1 MRKPAEIA
9 LLAAG
14 SMLEPPSIDEVPT
27 AKSPRIVAPYVPI
40 PSEHAPRRL
49 SASAWVIARQG
60 QNGATTGG
68 QLGGSQLGLRG
79 TFMLHAVHRIG
90 LSARLSAPLTGKGR
104 EAALGVDWQPLAVP
118 IHVIAERRIALDGG
132 PGGTAMFVI
141 GGVGP
146 QRVAPRVR
154 VEAYGQAGA
163 IARDGIERFADGAA
177 RVSYDL
183 GRFGGVEVDAGAGAW
198 GGAQRG
204 AARLDLGPS
213 FGVRLPIA
221 ERAIRVTIDWRHRV
235 AGAARPGSGPALSI
249 GSDF

>member
-1 MRKPAEIA
+1 MVMPIVADR
-9 LLAAG
+9 LLAPVG
-14 SMLEPPSIDEVPT
+14 DLPPPVERT
-27 AKSPRIVAPYVPI
+27 IVAPFVQI
-40 PSEHAPRRL
+40 RL
-49 SASAWVIARQG
+49 ARTPKRLAVSAWMIARQG
-60 QNGATTGG
+60 QGGPDAGG
-68 QLGGSQLGLRG
+68 QLGGSQVGLRA
-79 TFMLHAVHRIG
+79 TFMIDRAHRIA
-90 LSARLSAPLTGKGR
+90 LSGRLSAPLTGKGR
-104 EAALGVDWQPLAVP
+104 ETAIGVDWQPLAVP

-141 GGVGP
+141 SGVGP
-146 QRVAPRVR
+146 QQVAPRVR

-183 GRFGGVEVDAGAGAW
+183 GRVGGVEVDAGAGAW

-213 FGVRLPIA
+213 FGARLPIA

-235 AGAARPGSGPALSI
+235 AGSARPGSGPALSI

>member
-1 MRKPAEIA
+1 M
-9 LLAAG
+9 
-14 SMLEPPSIDEVPT
+14 
-27 AKSPRIVAPYVPI
+27 
-40 PSEHAPRRL
+40 
-49 SASAWVIARQG
+49 IARQG
-60 QNGATTGG
+60 QDGATTGG
-68 QLGGSQLGLRG
+68 QLGGSQLGIRG
-79 TFMLHAVHRIG
+79 TFMLDAAYRIG
-90 LSARLSAPLTGKGR
+90 LSARLSAPLAGKGR

-118 IHVIAERRIALDGG
+118 IHVIVERRIALDGG
-132 PGGTAMFVI
+132 PGATAMLVI

-146 QRVAPRVR
+146 KQVAPRVR
-154 VEAYGQAGA
+154 VETYGQAGA

-177 RVSYDL
+177 RLSYDL
-183 GRFGGVEVDAGAGAW
+183 GRLGGVEVDAGAGVW

-213 FGVRLPIA
+213 FGARLPIA